1 LVEERLMA
9 GDAMGE
15 KRVFVFVGCFQG
27 VIDEVEVYRSE
38 SRARRAFKRYTGISY
53 RDVMRAANDGQAP
66 SAVLGQ
72 NLEDCR
78 ILEADLR

>member
-1 LVEERLMA
+1 MA
-9 GDAMGE
+9 RDAGGE
-15 KRVFVFVGCFQG
+15 SKVFVFVGCFQG

-38 SRARRAFKRYTGISY
+38 SRARRAFKRYTGVSY
-53 RDVMRAANDGQAP
+53 RDVMRAADDGRAP

-78 ILEADLR
+78 ILETDLR